1 MSGNLSDA
9 REQRKNAMLGP
20 NSSSLIP
27 YASILHFTWMMLA
40 KLTIFLCMY
49 LLRYQTSIGKS
60 ENITDENLDK
70 KREVDDCKKEPT
82 ILCIGWIAW
91 WFSKSIWAI
100 QFQVGSS

>member
-1 MSGNLSDA
+1 MSVKVKVKVMFGLRLLSTSSDVS
-9 REQRKNAMLGP
+9 ERKSESNVWFETP
-20 NSSSLIP
+20 F
-27 YASILHFTWMMLA
+27 H
-40 KLTIFLCMY
+40 

-70 KREVDDCKKEPT
+70 KQEVDDCKKELT

-91 WFSKSIWAI
+91 WFSKSICAI